1 MRIPEVSR
9 AAVWMAAF
17 LGGLV
22 ACQGPVPPPGEL
34 ALGTFVADLDGVAY
48 TPRDT
53 VRITERVQ
61 GTACLLGDF
70 VLLDSRDFSRR
81 FLFFFPAV
89 ATPAARHP
97 LGVGARANGH
107 LNHSPLMRRGG
118 FTSLLAVGG
127 HVDLVAV
134 SPDDIR
140 GELRVRLAQSVSTG
154 RGRDDVVADT
164 TAGVVALSGSFRAVR
179 RRPER
184 CDDLT

>member
-1 MRIPEVSR
+1 MSG
-9 AAVWMAAF
+9 AAVGMAVL

-22 ACQGPVPPPGEL
+22 ACRGPVPPPGEL
-34 ALGTFVADLDGVAY
+34 ALGTFVADLDGIAY
-48 TPRDT
+48 TVRDT

-70 VLLDSRDFSRR
+70 VLLDSRDMSRR

-89 ATPAARHP
+89 ATPTARHP
-97 LGVGARANGH
+97 LGRGTRAEGH

-140 GELRVRLAQSVSTG
+140 GELRVRLAQPVSTG
-154 RGRDDVVADT
+154 A
-164 TAGVVALSGSFRAVR
+164 AGTIMWRTQLLA
-179 RRPER
+179 
-184 CDDLT
+184 